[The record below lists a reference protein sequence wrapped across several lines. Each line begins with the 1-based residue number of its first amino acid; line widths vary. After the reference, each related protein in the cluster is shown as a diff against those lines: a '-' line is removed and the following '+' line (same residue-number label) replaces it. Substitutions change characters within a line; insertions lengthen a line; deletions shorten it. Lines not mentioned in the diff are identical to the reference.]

1 MFIKDSIY
9 LENEV
14 GKPVKI
20 VGKKRVKFP
29 VFGLLL
35 ATTPIN
41 EMLNIFDDATT
52 HGFEV
57 IIEDGK
63 FYYLE

>member
-1 MFIKDSIY
+1 MFIKNSIY
-9 LENEV
+9 LENEF
-14 GKPVKI
+14 GKYVKI
-20 VGKKRVKFP
+20 AGKKVKFP
-29 VFGLLL
+29 VFDLLL

-41 EMLNIFDDATT
+41 EMLNIFDDAST